1 MTAEA
6 QKKKTYNIV
15 LVAVSAA
22 LITIC
27 SWISIPLGAVPF
39 TLQTL
44 AIIAVLMTI
53 GGKRGACAVAVY
65 LLLGLIGVP
74 VFSGFKGGPQALVG
88 PTGGFL
94 VGFAIASLVWIVI
107 EKLLKARFSN
117 PAGKRI
123 LYGVINAIIFEL
135 IMYTIGVVWFIVV
148 YGAQTGPIGLGAV
161 LSMCVIPFII
171 PDIVKL
177 AVAAIIGERA
187 AKIVRS

>member
-1 MTAEA
+1 MTSEA
-6 QKKKTYNIV
+6 QKKKTYNIA
-15 LVAVSAA
+15 LIAVSAA